1 MVPFKHWPISITPS
15 IEKELNKWDKRV
27 YYDFKFKEDTTAAMD
42 RLYTIVNDYSIEKF
56 VCISASSE
64 SLVYKIG
71 RYLIQ
76 SGKKNS
82 SISFIDGRILETYMC
97 SDSIGY
103 KKRELIDAFFS
114 LNSDSIKNKWVFI
127 PYLDFP
133 VDINSAIY
141 FINKVKL
148 NKALGMV
155 IFGEGPKNLAEIL
168 CRDTNFPFVYQ
179 FSKNLYTKSHKQIVD
194 DEY

>member
-1 MVPFKHWPISITPS
+1 MASFKHWPISITPS

-103 KKRELIDAFFS
+103 KKRELIDALFS

-179 FSKNLYTKSHKQIVD
+179 FSKNLYTKSHKQIVN